1 MLLLWNHDI
10 VSSENCME
18 KGVLEKRS
26 ANEKGA
32 WLTLVSEG
40 MSFYMG
46 WKKEPNLAGSLQR
59 VVVVVVGLGE
69 VGFLM
74 SLHTVQEEWWS

>member
-1 MLLLWNHDI
+1 
-10 VSSENCME
+10 ME

-46 WKKEPNLAGSLQR
+46 
-59 VVVVVVGLGE
+59 
-69 VGFLM
+69 
-74 SLHTVQEEWWS
+74 